1 MTDYRNQFL
10 LFSDILSGEN
20 VFRLLTIHKYFNT
33 FYFRASE
40 MCLKTEISNEATN
53 TMQEHTPLEQLRA
66 LP

>member
-40 MCLKTEISNEATN
+40 MCLKNWNLERSHQHNARTN
-53 TMQEHTPLEQLRA
+53 STGA
-66 LP
+66 A